1 MVYSMLELGAIED
14 LRCASQP
21 TVVIT
26 GAAGYIGSHVVNL
39 FLQDGGYH
47 VIGTVRDKS
56 NKKKILPLRQALG
69 PNFDRL
75 ELRDA
80 ELLDPASLD
89 AAIKGADY
97 LVHVASP
104 YILEEPTHEDDI
116 IKPAVEGTIAALRVA
131 HKHRVKRVIVTSSI
145 ASVSYKHDGKGPFN
159 EENWTDLDVCTEL
172 KDTYFKSKTMA
183 EKVAWDFQA
192 SLPTTERF
200 ELVTL
205 CPGLVMGPSFVQ
217 GVFASGD
224 ILNRMMNGS
233 LGSHASDIMP
243 LVDVR
248 EVAVAHLNAVKIAEA
263 AN

>member
-14 LRCASQP
+14 LRPQKHP

-26 GAAGYIGSHVVNL
+26 GASGYIGSHIVNM
-39 FLQDGGYH
+39 FLQDGGFH
-47 VIGTVRDKS
+47 VIGTVRDIH
-56 NKKKILPLRQALG
+56 NEKKILPLKKAFG
-69 PNFDRL
+69 SKL
-75 ELRDA
+75 ELRSA
-80 ELLDPASLD
+80 ELLDAASLD

-104 YILEEPTHEDDI
+104 FILGEPTHEDEI
-116 IKPAVEGTIAALRVA
+116 IKPAVEGTLAALKAA

-145 ASVSYKHDGKGPFN
+145 ASVAYKDDGKGPFN

-192 SLPTTERF
+192 SLPTSERF
-200 ELVTL
+200 ELSTI
-205 CPGLVMGPSFVQ
+205 CPGLVMGPTFVP

-224 ILNRMMNGS
+224 ILTRLMNGQM
-233 LGSHASDIMP
+233 GKNASDIMP

-248 EVAVAHLNAVKIAEA
+248 EVA
-263 AN
+263 